1 MPSSEEERAERL
13 FRQKQDAPKALAGLS
28 RKARGHSQVDG
39 EAARRTFGTRSATG
53 EDGSV
58 KKVTKKLNPTAN
70 VFLEFEAPL
79 LPGVVVPNTPDG
91 IKIEWPH

>member
-58 KKVTKKLNPTAN
+58 KKVTKKSNGKRLFRVRSAVTSRSRRPQHARR
-70 VFLEFEAPL
+70 
-79 LPGVVVPNTPDG
+79 
-91 IKIEWPH
+91 H